1 MALLTTVWSTDE
13 DLYVRSLTD
22 FPLLAAASGVLAKAS
37 DGQVQPGDLWT
48 LSSASVDFAAYGIR
62 AGQIVYLTGPVS
74 AFKSPGQCWVA
85 GSVGPSGVTL
95 RRPKAAASVGAHP
108 VSAALTGIVFQ
119 VLTMGPQIEN
129 ASYRIN
135 RIFGVDPSVTGRS
148 PTDLYDARQ
157 LEEATSYRALADAYW
172 ALSRQENG
180 DDFKAKARFY
190 NEQATAAEDRIN
202 LIWSANNRPQ
212 QQTSKFNMRIT
223 R

>member
-22 FPLLAAASGVLAKAS
+22 YPLLAADSGVLARAS
-37 DGQVQPGDLWT
+37 DGQIQSGDLWT
-48 LSSASVDFAAYGIR
+48 LSSASVDFAGFGVR
-62 AGQIVYLTGPVS
+62 AGQVVHLTGPTS
-74 AFKSPGQCWVA
+74 SFKLPGRCWVV

-95 RRPKAAASVGAHP
+95 RRAKAAASVGAPP
-108 VSAALTGIVFQ
+108 VASALTGITFA

-135 RIFGVDPSVTGRS
+135 RIFGVDAAVTGRS
-148 PTDLYDARQ
+148 PSDMYDARQ